1 MPHIRLRSVT
11 EETVAH
17 LSTVLPKELAPMMA
31 TSEDNF
37 TIELVATKFFTRG
50 TSSSADP
57 FVEVLW
63 FERGQEVQ
71 DASARRITEL
81 VQEQTKADYVSVVF
95 TALPKTCYYENGNH
109 F

>member
-1 MPHIRLRSVT
+1 
-11 EETVAH
+11 
-17 LSTVLPKELAPMMA
+17 MMA

-37 TIELVATKFFTRG
+37 TVELVETKFFARG
-50 TSSSADP
+50 TFTSADP

-71 DASARRITEL
+71 DASALRITEL

-95 TALPKTCYYENGNH
+95 TALPKSTYYENGKH